1 MLGQVLVSSLLIAG
15 CLLAYQTCMREAAAK
30 RPGVLNEDGK
40 MWNKNRL
47 LWINDGL
54 NQTLVAA
61 AIFGTVVLSLILARG
76 WAL

>member
-1 MLGQVLVSSLLIAG
+1 
-15 CLLAYQTCMREAAAK
+15 
-30 RPGVLNEDGK
+30 

-76 WAL
+76 WAW